1 MGSQGRVFRRLEAVL
16 DSWVHRAQ
24 MGWGHHRVLKEP
36 EVSSRTAREAASPP
50 TVKEGLAGN
59 SEAGA
64 GSRAS
69 PPHAHLFWPEHQ
81 WQAAYQRPEQAIP
94 HTSTHNLGSP
104 QSRGLKATQTPLG
117 FCTVPSPPICPQPCN
132 ATQALPRPPR
142 APGPGHSLLSHL
154 PLETGI
160 HSPGR
165 ADGLS
170 WGIRGRCPRATHP
183 RMLADDPPHP
193 QIAHLP
199 HWCSQWLRGRST
211 GPVGCL
217 GTLACGQPS
226 TAQGLGIGY

>member
-1 MGSQGRVFRRLEAVL
+1 MLGLGAVL
-16 DSWVHRAQ
+16 PLHVHACLASAP
-24 MGWGHHRVLKEP
+24 MASCLP
-36 EVSSRTAREAASPP
+36 EAR
-50 TVKEGLAGN
+50 AGN
-59 SEAGA
+59 TS
-64 GSRAS
+64 
-69 PPHAHLFWPEHQ
+69 HLYTQPGE
-81 WQAAYQRPEQAIP
+81 PTE
-94 HTSTHNLGSP
+94 
-104 QSRGLKATQTPLG
+104 SRGPKATQAPLG
-117 FCTVPSPPICPQPCN
+117 FCTVSSPPICPQPCR

-160 HSPGR
+160 QAPGR

-183 RMLADDPPHP
+183 GMLADDPPHP

-199 HWCSQWLRGRST
+199 HWCFQWLRGQST
-211 GPVGCL
+211 GLVGCL